1 MLRKILW
8 TVLIAVVVFSAV
20 AAFAQKENPITWT
33 VRPEGTLRPVK
44 AGETFNVVLTAQ
56 ISEGWHLY
64 ALTQKPDT
72 PVIATVISIP
82 RGQPFKLG
90 GPIKSPPP
98 EVAMD
103 ENFGVETEFYVGSAE
118 FVVPVA
124 VQPDAAPGKQKLV
137 VNGYYQTC
145 NDRFCL
151 PPRTDKVEMTV
162 EIKAGAAEPAKSG
175 ASAATTVGSNAQGN
189 ASVTSG
195 AAAVAPPPAT
205 PAAAPSAANAAS
217 NAGTGTNPVSAS
229 RTASGGATGESIQDQ
244 SFLTFLWL
252 AMGFGALSLLTPC
265 VFPMIP
271 ITVSYFTKNA
281 AEDRRAAFKK
291 SLIYALGIILT
302 FTALGMIIALLVGA
316 GGLNLF
322 AANPWVNLLI
332 TAIFIGF
339 ALNLFGAFEI
349 TIPSSILTKL
359 DKATRA
365 TGGSDTIATLLMAFT
380 FTLTSFTCTVP
391 FIGTLLVLA
400 STGKWQWPVMGM
412 LAFSTVFALPFFL
425 LALMPQFLS
434 KLPKSGGWLNSVKV
448 VMGFL
453 EVAAAMKF
461 ISNVDLV
468 WKWNIF
474 TREVCL
480 AVWGGGGFLTTFYI
494 LGKIRLTHDSPLERV
509 SGLRL
514 SWAIVFLAITFYMM
528 TGLFGRQLGEIES
541 FLPPPIEKA
550 AQASSSP
557 GIQMQN
563 PGELTWILNDYQSAL
578 NKAKQERKL
587 VFVDFTGYTCT
598 NCRWMEANMFPR
610 PEISKEL
617 EKYVR
622 VRLYTDGDG
631 ELFQN
636 QQKFQQAKYGTVALP
651 YYAVV
656 TGDGVSV
663 STFAGLTRN
672 ATEFLDFL
680 QKSQRQSGN

>member
-8 TVLIAVVVFSAV
+8 TILIGMVVFSAV
-20 AAFAQKENPITWT
+20 AAFAQEENPITWT
-33 VRPEGTLRPVK
+33 VKAEGTLRPVK
-44 AGETFNVVLTAQ
+44 AGEMFNVVLTAQ

-90 GPIKSPPP
+90 GAIKSPPP

-118 FVVPVA
+118 FIVPVS

-162 EIKAGAAEPAKSG
+162 EIKAGAA
-175 ASAATTVGSNAQGN
+175 
-189 ASVTSG
+189 
-195 AAAVAPPPAT
+195 AVAPPPAT
-205 PAAAPSAANAAS
+205 PAVVPVAANAAA
-217 NAGTGTNPVSAS
+217 NPGTGTTPVPAS
-229 RTASGGATGESIQDQ
+229 KTASGGATGESIQGQ

-281 AEDRRAAFKK
+281 AEDRGAAFKK
-291 SLIYALGIILT
+291 ALIYAIGIILT

-391 FIGTLLVLA
+391 FIGTLLVMA

-480 AVWGGGGFLTTFYI
+480 ACWVGVGFLTTFYI
-494 LGKIRLTHDSPLERV
+494 LGKFRLTHDSPLERV

-550 AQASSSP
+550 AMVSSSSSVQ
-557 GIQMQN
+557 IQN

-622 VRLYTDGDG
+622 VRLYTDGAG

-636 QQKFQQAKYGTVALP
+636 QQKFRQAKYGTVALP

-663 STFAGLTRN
+663 STFPGLTRN
-672 ATEFLDFL
+672 AAEFLDFL
-680 QKSQRQSGN
+680 QKSQKQSGN

>member
-8 TVLIAVVVFSAV
+8 TILIGMVVFSAV
-20 AAFAQKENPITWT
+20 AAFAQEENPITWT
-33 VRPEGTLRPVK
+33 VKAEGTLRPVK
-44 AGETFNVVLTAQ
+44 AGEMFNVVLTAQ

-118 FVVPVA
+118 FIVPVS
-124 VQPDAAPGKQKLV
+124 VQPDVAPGKQKLV

-162 EIKAGAAEPAKSG
+162 EIKAGAA
-175 ASAATTVGSNAQGN
+175 
-189 ASVTSG
+189 
-195 AAAVAPPPAT
+195 AVAPPPAT
-205 PAAAPSAANAAS
+205 PAVVPVAANAAA
-217 NAGTGTNPVSAS
+217 NPGTGTTPVPAS
-229 RTASGGATGESIQDQ
+229 KTASGGATGESIQGQ

-281 AEDRRAAFKK
+281 AEDRGAAFKK
-291 SLIYALGIILT
+291 ALIYAIGIILT

-391 FIGTLLVLA
+391 FIGTLLVMA

-434 KLPKSGGWLNSVKV
+434 RLPKSGGWLNSVKV

-480 AVWGGGGFLTTFYI
+480 ACWVGVGFLTTFYI
-494 LGKIRLTHDSPLERV
+494 LGKFRLTHDSPLERV

-550 AQASSSP
+550 AMVSSSSS
-557 GIQMQN
+557 IQIQN

-578 NKAKQERKL
+578 NKAKQEHKQ

-622 VRLYTDGDG
+622 VRLYTDGAG

-663 STFAGLTRN
+663 STFPGLTRN
-672 ATEFLDFL
+672 AAEFLDFL
-680 QKSQRQSGN
+680 QKSQKQSGN

>member
-8 TVLIAVVVFSAV
+8 TILIGMVVFSAV
-20 AAFAQKENPITWT
+20 AAFAQEENPITWT
-33 VRPEGTLRPVK
+33 VKAEGTLRPVK
-44 AGETFNVVLTAQ
+44 AGEMFNVVLTAQ

-90 GPIKSPPP
+90 GAIKSPPP

-118 FVVPVA
+118 FIVPVS

-162 EIKAGAAEPAKSG
+162 EIKAGAA
-175 ASAATTVGSNAQGN
+175 
-189 ASVTSG
+189 
-195 AAAVAPPPAT
+195 AVAPPPAT
-205 PAAAPSAANAAS
+205 PAVVPVAANAAA
-217 NAGTGTNPVSAS
+217 NPGTGTTPVPAS
-229 RTASGGATGESIQDQ
+229 KTASGGATGESIQGR

-281 AEDRRAAFKK
+281 AEDRGAAFKK
-291 SLIYALGIILT
+291 ALIYAIGIILT

-391 FIGTLLVLA
+391 FIGTLLVMA

-480 AVWGGGGFLTTFYI
+480 ACWVGVGFLTTFYI
-494 LGKIRLTHDSPLERV
+494 LGKFRLTHDSPLERV

-550 AQASSSP
+550 AMVSSSSSVQ
-557 GIQMQN
+557 IQN

-622 VRLYTDGDG
+622 VRLYTDGAG

-636 QQKFQQAKYGTVALP
+636 QQKFRQAKYGTVALP

-663 STFAGLTRN
+663 STFPGLTRN
-672 ATEFLDFL
+672 AAEFLDFL
-680 QKSQRQSGN
+680 QKSQKQSGN